1 MPCVYLLRD
10 PNTNLI
16 KIGRATNL
24 AARLAN
30 LRTANPRLEEAYIF
44 ETDRAVSI
52 EGYLH
57 KRFAIHQQE
66 GEYFDIP
73 IEQVIEYG
81 KKIIEESEVLFDPK
95 LAELKSI
102 QETNAAMPST
112 DADWDLV
119 NQLTELDA
127 EISELMLKKEILL
140 AKLRLRIGA
149 SAGIQNLA
157 SWNLRTTMSF
167 NQSLF
172 STENPDLFEKYK
184 QANVSRHLKY
194 HRFL

>member
-1 MPCVYLLRD
+1 MPFVYLLRD

-24 AARLAN
+24 ATRLAN
-30 LRTANPRLEEAYIF
+30 LRTANPRLEEEYIF
-44 ETDRAVSI
+44 ETEQAVSI

-57 KRFAIHQQE
+57 KRFAIYQQE
-66 GEYFDIP
+66 GEYFDVP

-81 KKIIEESEVLFDPK
+81 KRIIETSKILFDPR
-95 LAELKSI
+95 LAELESI
-102 QETNAAMPST
+102 QETNEAMPST
-112 DADWDLV
+112 DEDWGLI
-119 NQLTELDA
+119 NELTELDS
-127 EISELMLKKEILL
+127 EISELMLKKDLLL

-149 SAGIQNLA
+149 SAGIKNLA
-157 SWNLRTTMSF
+157 SWNLRTTSRF

-184 QANVSRHLKY
+184 QASISRQLKW

>member
-10 PNTNLI
+10 PNTSLI

-24 AARLAN
+24 ASRLAN
-30 LRTANPRLEEAYIF
+30 LRTANPRLEEAHIF
-44 ETDRAVSI
+44 ETDQAVSI
-52 EGYLH
+52 EKYLH
-57 KRFAIHQQE
+57 KRFAIYQQE
-66 GEYFDIP
+66 GEYFDVP

-81 KKIIEESEVLFDPK
+81 TRIIEESQILFNPK

-102 QETNAAMPST
+102 QQTNAEMPST
-112 DADWDLV
+112 HADWDLV
-119 NQLTELDA
+119 NELTELDA

-140 AKLRLRIGA
+140 ARLSLRIGT

-157 SWNLRTTMSF
+157 SWNVRTTLRF

-172 STENPDLFEKYK
+172 GKENPDLLKKYK
-184 QANVSRHLKY
+184 QASVSRHLKY

>member
-1 MPCVYLLRD
+1 MPYVYLLRD

-16 KIGRATNL
+16 KIGRAINL
-24 AARLAN
+24 ETRLAN
-30 LRTANPRLEEAYIF
+30 LRTANPRLEKVYVF
-44 ETDRAVSI
+44 ETEQAVSI
-52 EGYLH
+52 ERYLH

-81 KKIIEESEVLFDPK
+81 TKIIEESQILFDPK
-95 LAELKSI
+95 LAELESI
-102 QETNAAMPST
+102 QQINAEMSST
-112 DADWDLV
+112 HADWELI

-157 SWNLRTTMSF
+157 SWNVRTTLRF

-172 STENPDLFEKYK
+172 GEENPDLLEKYK
-184 QANVSRHLKY
+184 QASVSRHLKY

>member
-1 MPCVYLLRD
+1 MPYVYLLRD

-24 AARLAN
+24 ATRLAN
-30 LRTANPRLEEAYIF
+30 LRTANPRLEEAYVF
-44 ETDRAVSI
+44 ETDQAVSI
-52 EGYLH
+52 ERYLH
-57 KRFAIHQQE
+57 KRFAIYQQE

-81 KKIIEESEVLFDPK
+81 KKIIKESEILFDPK
-95 LAELKSI
+95 LAELESI

-112 DADWDLV
+112 HADWDLV

-127 EISELMLKKEILL
+127 EISELMLKKELLL

-157 SWNLRTTMSF
+157 SWNLRTTMRF

-172 STENPDLFEKYK
+172 SAENPDLFEQYK
-184 QANVSRHLKY
+184 EANVSRHLKY